1 MSLLSCGRTC
11 EPPYCQKSSW
21 EDQTT
26 PKIFHDHG
34 ITKLTTLQGSLG
46 HLSDFLVDMLVPL
59 LELLHDLW
67 RTFKVFWIWFVLL
80 YLFRTVRKP
89 QVLPAEDRTKKV
101 PQSGKQTSFRVT
113 LLRESLLRQRTSQDL
128 VRVHCC
134 YYFSGFFFMKKNR
147 FGLGGPLPWT
157 GGNVRERGMKRD
169 NFFFSIF
176 FTARTVCVVNWP
188 HIPQNTHGWVSV

>member
-34 ITKLTTLQGSLG
+34 ITKLTTLRGSLG
-46 HLSDFLVDMLVPL
+46 HLSDFLVDMFVPL

-80 YLFRTVRKP
+80 HLF
-89 QVLPAEDRTKKV
+89 
-101 PQSGKQTSFRVT
+101 VT

-157 GGNVRERGMKRD
+157 GGNVRERGMKRN